1 MQPSDCKKTMEL
13 GKSLLLLRFLRGD
26 PGAPGGKGMEE
37 SSQAGEEA
45 RAGENVTRAIATT
58 APTSR
63 GRRTRERI
71 LEAAVALFA
80 EHGYEGVTMRRLGEA
95 AGLDNSS
102 LYRHFPDKRSLAATA
117 LDSAAAGLLDLMG
130 PLRDEEG
137 DPLEALV
144 QTVLRVE
151 EHLAGRPAVARLLLE
166 WILTRD
172 QPGSLPTL
180 HADEIERPSV
190 QVLTALAEGLARA
203 RRAGAIRRV
212 DVLEALVNVVALL
225 LLRPA
230 TTGTWLASEDRKRA
244 PEVRRQS
251 RRRELEAF
259 LRGALAPPGAPEGR

>member
-1 MQPSDCKKTMEL
+1 M
-13 GKSLLLLRFLRGD
+13 LRFSDRGGAGRGGAD
-26 PGAPGGKGMEE
+26 PLGNRMEE
-37 SSQAGEEA
+37 SSEVADRAQKGETSAG
-45 RAGENVTRAIATT
+45 ATASTPAT
-58 APTSR
+58 AR

-80 EHGYEGVTMRRLGEA
+80 EYGYEGVTMRMLGEA

-102 LYRHFPDKRSLAATA
+102 LYRHFPDKRSLAAAA
-117 LDSAAAGLLDLMG
+117 LDAAAVELLDPVA
-130 PLRDEEG
+130 PLREDAG

-144 QTVLRVE
+144 QAGLRVAD
-151 EHLAGRPAVARLLLE
+151 HLAERPAVARLLLE

-180 HADEIERPSV
+180 HADEVERPSV

-203 RRAGAIRRV
+203 RRTGAIRRV
-212 DVLEALVNVVALL
+212 DVLESLVNVVGLL

-259 LRGALAPPGAPEGR
+259 LRGALAPDGPPAGR